1 MNRNTEFAVP
11 HLRHCGRSP
20 EWLKGAKASCGTT
33 LARCV
38 GQEVTTM
45 ALDMTA
51 QFMPMVWGMVVVMV
65 VSGCSLLLSHE

>member
-1 MNRNTEFAVP
+1 
-11 HLRHCGRSP
+11 
-20 EWLKGAKASCGTT
+20 
-33 LARCV
+33 
-38 GQEVTTM
+38 M